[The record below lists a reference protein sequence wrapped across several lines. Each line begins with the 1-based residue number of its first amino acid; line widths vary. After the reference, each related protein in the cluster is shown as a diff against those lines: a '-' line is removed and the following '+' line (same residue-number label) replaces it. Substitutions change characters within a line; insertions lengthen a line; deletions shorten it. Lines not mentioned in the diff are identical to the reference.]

1 MNSNAAAPDGSP
13 DTHMILH
20 PDFNPVALSLGP
32 LQVRW
37 YGLMYLLGFAVG
49 WMLARARAARPG
61 SGWTPAMVDDFITWC
76 VLGLVLGARLGY
88 VLFYDL
94 GAYIREP
101 LGIFQV
107 WQGGMSFHGGMIGLC
122 VVVWFFAR
130 KHKMTFLQ
138 IGDFLSPLAPPGL
151 FFGRL
156 GNFINGELWGAPS
169 SLPWAV
175 VFPDPRAGGVP
186 RHPSQLYEAGLEGVA
201 LFAALWAYSAKPRPA
216 GCVTGMFLTLYGLFR
231 FLVELIREPDP
242 QLGYLAFG
250 WLTMGQLLS
259 LPMILVGGG
268 LILWGMRRGPSVS

>member
-1 MNSNAAAPDGSP
+1 
-13 DTHMILH
+13 MIMH
-20 PDFNPVALSLGP
+20 PDFDPVALYLGP

-37 YGLMYLLGFAVG
+37 YGLMYLFGFAAG
-49 WMLARARAARPG
+49 WLLARVRAARPG

-76 VLGLVLGARLGY
+76 VLGLILGARLGY

-94 GAYIREP
+94 GAYISDP
-101 LGIFQV
+101 LAIVQV
-107 WQGGMSFHGGMIGLC
+107 WHGGMSFHGGMIGLC
-122 VVVWFFAR
+122 VVVWIFAR
-130 KHKMTFLQ
+130 RHKMTFLQ

-169 SLPWAV
+169 DVSWAM

-186 RHPSQLYEAGLEGVA
+186 RHPSQLYEAGLEGLV
-201 LFAALWAYSAKPRPA
+201 LFAALWIYSSRPRPT
-216 GCVTGMFLTLYGLFR
+216 GSVTGMFLALYGLFR
-231 FLVELIREPDP
+231 FLVEFIREPDP

-250 WLTMGQLLS
+250 WLTMGQVLS

-268 LILWGMRRGPSVS
+268 LLLRGMLSGRGQDAAR

>member
-1 MNSNAAAPDGSP
+1 
-13 DTHMILH
+13 MIMH
-20 PDFNPVALSLGP
+20 PDFDPVALSLGP

-37 YGLMYLLGFAVG
+37 YGLMYLFGFAAG
-49 WMLARARAARPG
+49 WMLARVRAAKPG

-94 GAYIREP
+94 GAYLRDP
-101 LGIFQV
+101 LAIFQV

-122 VVVWFFAR
+122 LVVWFFAR
-130 KHKMTFLQ
+130 KHKMTFFQ

-169 SLPWAV
+169 GVSWAV

-186 RHPSQLYEAGLEGVA
+186 RHPSQLYEAGLEGLV
-201 LFAALWAYSAKPRPA
+201 LFTALWLYSSRPRPA
-216 GCVTGMFLTLYGLFR
+216 GCVTGMFLALYGLFR
-231 FLVELIREPDP
+231 FLVEFIREPDP

-259 LPMILVGGG
+259 LPMILIGGG
-268 LILWGMRRGPSVS
+268 LILRGVLSGGRPVAAK